1 MLNDCTKRHVRNCII
16 VKTQKLIRLAQTAS
30 IVQNHYYYYITTF
43 PEKVLELERLHTSRS
58 AAQTLAGMSFTI
70 MLLLVTSYLF
80 DLALA
85 ATKTK
90 SRSSTKTGVS
100 RTTVTKYRKKGKP
113 VPWSEMSKGA
123 KIAVYVACGFAGLIL
138 LVILALFLRRRSRN
152 TFKSK
157 EEEPEAT
164 SEDVTPYEKTQ
175 AEQNSWAIPP
185 PGQEG
190 SPSYFAPMHQPA
202 SYSAPIGQPPQ
213 HNEGVQ
219 AR

>member
-1 MLNDCTKRHVRNCII
+1 M
-16 VKTQKLIRLAQTAS
+16 IRDIL
-30 IVQNHYYYYITTF
+30 
-43 PEKVLELERLHTSRS
+43 SR
-58 AAQTLAGMSFTI
+58 
-70 MLLLVTSYLF
+70 Y
-80 DLALA
+80 
-85 ATKTK
+85 
-90 SRSSTKTGVS
+90 
-100 RTTVTKYRKKGKP
+100 
-113 VPWSEMSKGA
+113 
-123 KIAVYVACGFAGLIL
+123 C
-138 LVILALFLRRRSRN
+138 RRSRN

-175 AEQNSWAIPP
+175 AEQNSWAVPP

-190 SPSYFAPMHQPA
+190 SPSYFAPMDQPA